1 MNEIDRRS
9 VLKAGAVAVLAAPFA
24 GYLTGASSGVPAR
37 ADHAPGHDPAA
48 TGSWTAPI
56 NLSGVAIHASITH
69 TGQIHYFGR
78 RPGGSQR
85 TTAWIWDY
93 TTGAVTSVPIP
104 YSRDLF
110 CVGTNVLPDGRVY
123 LAGGHIFDGTGAI
136 GVPQTDVWDPT
147 ARTWTRRATMRQA
160 RWYPTTVGLPNGRT
174 LIFGG
179 HARPGSPSNTVE
191 EYTVATNLLTT
202 LPASAT
208 RAMGLY
214 PRLHVMPDGR
224 VFKSGPAQQAAIFN
238 RATNSWTN
246 SASMLFGPR
255 NRGMSVLLPL
265 RPQAQPQPQAQL
277 LTCGGAAGGPPTR
290 TAEIINLIAP
300 TAWQST
306 GSMHHARLL
315 ANAVVL
321 PDGQIFVIGGGLQA
335 NYSGPVLT
343 PELYDPAT
351 RTWTEMAPHQAS
363 RMYHSTALLL
373 PDGRVFCAGQ
383 DNGPLAN
390 FAEIWS
396 PPYLFRGARP
406 TFTGAPA
413 TIGYNQTFT
422 ISSPQADAITR
433 VTAIRSGSVT
443 HQINTDQRS
452 VDLAFTADTTAGTL
466 RVTSPPN
473 ANWAPPGYYLLF
485 IVTSTGVPSV
495 APWIRI
501 G

>member
-9 VLKAGAVAVLAAPFA
+9 LLKAGAVVVLTAPFA
-24 GYLTGASSGVPAR
+24 GYLTGTSSGVPAR
-37 ADHAPGHDPAA
+37 ADHGPGHDPAA

-56 NLSGVAIHASITH
+56 NLGGVAIHASLTH
-69 TGQIHYFGR
+69 AGHIHFFGR
-78 RPGGSQR
+78 RPDGSQR
-85 TTAWIWDY
+85 TAAWTWNY
-93 TTGAVTSVPIP
+93 TTEVVTSVPIP

-110 CVGTNVLPDGRVY
+110 CVGNNVLPDGRVY
-123 LAGGHIFDGTGAI
+123 LVGGHIFDGGGAI
-136 GVPQTDVWDPT
+136 GVPQTDIWDPT

-160 RWYPTTVGLPNGRT
+160 RWYPTTVGMPNGRT

-179 HARPGSPSNTVE
+179 HARPGNPSNTVE

-208 RAMGLY
+208 RAVGLY

-238 RATNSWTN
+238 RATNRWTT
-246 SASMLFGPR
+246 SASMLVGSR
-255 NRGMSVLLPL
+255 NRGMSVPLPL
-265 RPQAQPQPQAQL
+265 RAPEQAQV
-277 LTCGGAAGGPPTR
+277 LTCGGASGGPPTR
-290 TAEIINLIAP
+290 TAETIDLLAP
-300 TAWQST
+300 TAWRST
-306 GSMHHARLL
+306 GAMNRARLL

-321 PDGQIFVIGGGLQA
+321 PDGTIFVIGGGLQA

-351 RTWTEMAPHQAS
+351 GTWTEMEPHRAS

-383 DNGPLAN
+383 DNGPLAT

-396 PPYLFRGARP
+396 PPYLFRGPRP
-406 TFTGAPA
+406 GFTGAPA
-413 TIGYNQTFT
+413 AISYNQPFT
-422 ISSPQADAITR
+422 LDCPDAADVAT
-433 VTAIRSGSVT
+433 VTVIRPGSVT
-443 HQINTDQRS
+443 HQVNTDQRS
-452 VDLAFTADTTAGTL
+452 VLLPFTRGEGTL
-466 RVTSPPN
+466 TVTAPTN

-485 IVTSTGVPSV
+485 VVNSSGVPSV